1 MSLCF
6 FGVISFHSTERY
18 SVEVKKI
25 VNFLL
30 VSLQKPDW
38 EREAGLKTYHFYSL
52 YQLASSVWD
61 DASRRE
67 KKHMDNMDETQT
79 IDNNGHQ
86 QGK

>member
-1 MSLCF
+1 
-6 FGVISFHSTERY
+6 
-18 SVEVKKI
+18 

-30 VSLQKPDW
+30 VSVQKPDW
-38 EREAGLKTYHFYSL
+38 DRGARVKTYHFYSL

-79 IDNNGHQ
+79 RDNNGHQ